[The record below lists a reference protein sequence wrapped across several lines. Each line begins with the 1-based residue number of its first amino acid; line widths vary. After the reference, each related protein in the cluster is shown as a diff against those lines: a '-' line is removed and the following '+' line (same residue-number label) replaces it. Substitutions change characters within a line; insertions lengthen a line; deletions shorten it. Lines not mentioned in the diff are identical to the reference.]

1 MKREGNG
8 EGGKWRGEEREGGG
22 SGRGEGERGGEKG
35 VHGYLSQAFVL
46 QEVDVE
52 RLPSSGIDLLLALE
66 DFFCFLFLPLDLF
79 PGSLT
84 DLHKK

>member
-1 MKREGNG
+1 MCQGVKEGRE
-8 EGGKWRGEEREGGG
+8 RGEREGGEWKG
-22 SGRGEGERGGEKG
+22 GGEEGRRGGEKR

-46 QEVDVE
+46 QEIEVE

-66 DFFCFLFLPLDLF
+66 DFFCFLFLPLDLL